1 MTTIIG
7 GGLAGL
13 CLALE
18 LVERGVEASSIRVVD
33 RDDEHRG
40 SATPATMLHA
50 FPGRR
55 LSFRRGQDD
64 AFVRSWAKLIEWK
77 DEFDGG
83 WMCQAPMVRP
93 LTEDDRGKKL
103 RRTWEENRA
112 EYPDLLESGEMSA
125 EQVSE
130 KFPELHPS
138 VPCVVYGP
146 AAGVMLPR
154 LVKLLKEKAQGLG
167 VEFVDGEVVSL
178 TLGEHRAGS
187 PKCGQAG
194 RGPRGGEGWTLGLD
208 DGRVVSSQQ
217 VTLAVGPAMADFF
230 EGLDLRKRAGEL
242 ALFDPGEATLTP
254 LLGAR
259 KHIFER
265 PDGLWGL
272 GSTYFSVDEWEDR
285 DDEYVVERLKA
296 GVRDVLPA
304 IDDAELV
311 ELWRGVRGVFG
322 SDHMPLVGPVPQKSG
337 LYSFA
342 AFGSKGLLWIPGAA
356 QAMARFLVDGDDE
369 ALNPH
374 MDSRRMSA
382 DKWALG

>member
-1 MTTIIG
+1 MITIVG

-18 LVERGVEASSIRVVD
+18 LVERGMEASAIRVVD
-33 RDDEHRG
+33 RGDEHSG

-55 LSFRRGQDD
+55 LSFRRGQDT
-64 AFVRSWAKLIEWK
+64 AFVRSWAKLMEWK
-77 DEFDGG
+77 EELDAG
-83 WMCQAPMVRP
+83 WMRQAPMVRP
-93 LTEDDRGKKL
+93 LAEDERGEKL
-103 RRTWEENRA
+103 RQTWEENRA
-112 EYPDLLESGEMSA
+112 EYPDLLESKEMSP
-125 EQVSE
+125 EEVSE
-130 KFPELHPS
+130 KFPELRPS
-138 VPCVVYGP
+138 VPCVVYRP
-146 AAGVMLPR
+146 AAGVMLPK
-154 LVKLLKEKAQGLG
+154 LVELLKGKAETLG
-167 VEFVDGEVVSL
+167 VEFVDAEVV
-178 TLGEHRAGS
+178 GVEV
-187 PKCGQAG
+187 
-194 RGPRGGEGWTLGLD
+194 EGLEWTLRLKG
-208 DGRVVSSQQ
+208 GATMASERVV
-217 VTLAVGPAMADFF
+217 LAVGPWMADFF
-230 EGLDLRKRAGEL
+230 DGLDLRRRAGEL
-242 ALFDPGEATLTP
+242 ALLDPGEERLGA

-272 GSTYFSVDEWEDR
+272 GSTYFDVSEWDDR
-285 DDEYVVERLKA
+285 DDESIAESLKA

-322 SDHMPLVGPVPQKSG
+322 SDHMPLVGPVPAAKG

-356 QAMARFLVDGDDE
+356 QAMARFLVNGE
-369 ALNPH
+369 EGINPH

-382 DKWALG
+382 DKWVMTKG